1 MLKSRGRVT
10 LAAQVQARQGIVRG
24 ALTSPLKKASLTGF
38 QPTVKHIAA
47 KAVSPSSEVMR
58 TI

>member
-24 ALTSPLKKASLTGF
+24 ALANDQL
-38 QPTVKHIAA
+38 
-47 KAVSPSSEVMR
+47 
-58 TI
+58 

>member
-24 ALTSPLKKASLTGF
+24 AHMFSTGF
-38 QPTVKHIAA
+38 NSGDLGGKGSSVMLDGISSLSVVCQPA
-47 KAVSPSSEVMR
+47 
-58 TI
+58 